1 MQPIYPDTWEL
12 ANAVQAHGAKLQ
24 PISWG
29 NQEKHRYLLPGRP
42 DGRPDGGRSSLAC
55 AALDAE
61 LDSTSRRRTRQLRK
75 MQFISQ
81 LLSERQVDSS
91 LIVWYTSRRRT
102 RQLRKMQFISEL
114 LSERQVD
121 SSLIVWY
128 TSRRRVGPCR
138 HRGWSISR
146 RVVSLGE
153 HLQPHAGRSPRNSGG
168 TTATECLVG
177 SECLWP
183 VLGGGG
189 QARLLRPR
197 RRGWWARTAGQ
208 GRAGPDV
215 RVRDRGRVGSVRPER
230 RGQIDASARRC
241 LSGLPESHGGAGI
254 GTRGAGLVQGRLP

>member
-61 LDSTSRRRTRQLRK
+61 LDS
-75 MQFISQ
+75 
-81 LLSERQVDSS
+81 
-91 LIVWYTSRRRT
+91 TSRRRT

-177 SECLWP
+177 SEFLWP

-208 GRAGPDV
+208 GPTCACATEVGLGPCGLSEGGRSTPARAGAFPDCRNHMEV
-215 RVRDRGRVGSVRPER
+215 RGLGPEERVWFREG
-230 RGQIDASARRC
+230 C
-241 LSGLPESHGGAGI
+241 LSGSTWRVMWIRLRSC
-254 GTRGAGLVQGRLP
+254 VGRLFGPMP

>member
-91 LIVWYTSRRRT
+91 LIVWYTSRRR
-102 RQLRKMQFISEL
+102 
-114 LSERQVD
+114 
-121 SSLIVWY
+121 
-128 TSRRRVGPCR
+128 VGPCR

-189 QARLLRPR
+189 QARLLR
-197 RRGWWARTAGQ
+197 AQTAGLVGAD

-254 GTRGAGLVQGRLP
+254 GTRGAGLVALAGRPGACEVAWAGCLDLWPR

>member
-91 LIVWYTSRRRT
+91 LIVW
-102 RQLRKMQFISEL
+102 
-114 LSERQVD
+114 D
-121 SSLIVWY
+121 